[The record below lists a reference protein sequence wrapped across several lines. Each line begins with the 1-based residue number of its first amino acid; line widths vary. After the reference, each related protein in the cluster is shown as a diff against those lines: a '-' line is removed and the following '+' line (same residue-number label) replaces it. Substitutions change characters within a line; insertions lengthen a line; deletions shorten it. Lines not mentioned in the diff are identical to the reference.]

1 MKKVKYWR
9 MEIQQLS
16 LTERMAFIDAIN
28 TLLSWDVLKGEYL
41 ELDLIRRL
49 LESEVQIHATEVKVD
64 KINVLAK
71 LKKNG
76 ATHTSSALGMK

>member
-16 LTERMAFIDAIN
+16 LTKRMAFIDAIN

-49 LESEVQIHATEVKVD
+49 LESEVQIHNPKVKAD
-64 KINVLAK
+64 KINVLSK

-76 ATHTSSALGMK
+76 ATYTSSAFGTK